1 MNKSELRQL
10 IRECIN
16 NSGIKETTDPREVNV
31 FGYQTNH
38 FDVCPGAQG
47 LYRRIVEE
55 NLVDNKD
62 LAIQSA
68 KLHDTLFYMEK
79 VALRGGIKVGPRKYQ
94 LRVIDPFD
102 QAVAAGAR
110 TGLPAYTREQ
120 FLALAQK
127 IATEIMRLAREM
139 GLEQEHN
146 YVANHVRIIKNAL
159 AKLSPGR
166 LPGSEEYSSVNFSE
180 MDENEMQGS
189 KRFIYLVMVG
199 NNRGMGPYKV
209 YADKASAEAE
219 AEKLKSES
227 SKMSGP
233 TRAFV
238 QQIEFIG

>member
-55 NLVDNKD
+55 NLVDDKD

-79 VALRGGIKVGPRKYQ
+79 VALKGGVKVGPRKYQ

-146 YVANHVRIIKNAL
+146 YVSNHVRIIKDAL

-166 LPGSEEYSSVNFSE
+166 EVSSEALDPVGKEDDDINNDGKV
-180 MDENEMQGS
+180 D
-189 KRFIYLVMVG
+189 KTDKYLA
-199 NNRGMGPYKV
+199 NRR
-209 YADKASAEAE
+209 KAIAKS
-219 AEKLKSES
+219 LK
-227 SKMSGP
+227 K
-233 TRAFV
+233 
-238 QQIEFIG
+238 